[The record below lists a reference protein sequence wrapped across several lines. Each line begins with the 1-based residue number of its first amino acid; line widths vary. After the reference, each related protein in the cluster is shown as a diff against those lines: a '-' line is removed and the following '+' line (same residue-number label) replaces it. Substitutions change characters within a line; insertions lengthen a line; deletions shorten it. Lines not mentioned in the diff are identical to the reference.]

1 MDQIQAAKFRLPIKA
16 AKTRGT
22 VFMKNTVFIFAL
34 MSILMCGLEAFAIGL
49 NEPVPAFEAT
59 DDEGKVWK
67 STDHIGKKMVVLYFY
82 PADMTGGCTAQA
94 CGYRDRI
101 ESFERLN
108 AEVVG
113 VSGDT
118 AKNHQVFKKA
128 HQLNFTLLAD
138 TDGKI
143 AELFGVP
150 VSRGEK
156 TVTKS
161 IDGVDVDLTRT
172 ATAKRWTFII
182 DRNGKVVHRDDRVN
196 AKADP
201 DSVEMF
207 IKAVE

>member
-1 MDQIQAAKFRLPIKA
+1 MQIKV
-16 AKTRGT
+16 AKTQGA
-22 VFMKNTVFIFAL
+22 VLMKNIFRIVTVVGFLLCSFDV
-34 MSILMCGLEAFAIGL
+34 FAIGL
-49 NEPVPAFEAT
+49 NESVPAFEAI
-59 DDEGKVWK
+59 DDEGNVWK

-94 CGYRDRI
+94 CGYRDRM
-101 ESFERLN
+101 ESFAKLN
-108 AEVVG
+108 AEVIG

-161 IDGVDVDLTRT
+161 IDGVEVDLTRS

>member
-1 MDQIQAAKFRLPIKA
+1 
-16 AKTRGT
+16 
-22 VFMKNTVFIFAL
+22 MKNAVFIFSL
-34 MSILMCGLEAFAIGL
+34 TSILMCGLKASAIGL
-49 NEPVPAFEAT
+49 NEPVPAFEAI
-59 DDEGKVWK
+59 DDEGNVWK

-94 CGYRDRI
+94 CGYRDRM
-101 ESFERLN
+101 EDFEKLN
-108 AEVVG
+108 VEVIG

-118 AKNHQVFKKA
+118 AKNHQIFKKA

-150 VSRGEK
+150 VSLGEK

-161 IDGVDVDLTRT
+161 IDGIDVDLIRT

>member
-1 MDQIQAAKFRLPIKA
+1 
-16 AKTRGT
+16 
-22 VFMKNTVFIFAL
+22 MKNTIFIFAL

-94 CGYRDRI
+94 CGYRDRM
-101 ESFERLN
+101 ERFSKLN
-108 AEVVG
+108 AEVIG

-118 AKNHQVFKKA
+118 VKNHQVFKKA

-143 AELFGVP
+143 A
-150 VSRGEK
+150 
-156 TVTKS
+156 
-161 IDGVDVDLTRT
+161 
-172 ATAKRWTFII
+172 
-182 DRNGKVVHRDDRVN
+182 
-196 AKADP
+196 
-201 DSVEMF
+201 
-207 IKAVE
+207 

>member
-1 MDQIQAAKFRLPIKA
+1 
-16 AKTRGT
+16 
-22 VFMKNTVFIFAL
+22 MKDAVLVVAL
-34 MSILMCGLEAFAIGL
+34 TSCVVCGLEAYAIGL

-59 DDEGKVWK
+59 DDEGNVWK
-67 STDHIGKKMVVLYFY
+67 STDHIGKKMVVVYFY

-94 CGYRDRI
+94 CGYRDRMAT
-101 ESFERLN
+101 FERLN
-108 AEVVG
+108 AEVIG

-118 AKNHQVFKKA
+118 AKNHEVFKKA
-128 HQLNFTLLAD
+128 NQLNFTLLAD

-150 VSRGEK
+150 VSKGKK

-161 IDGVDVDLTRT
+161 IDGVDVDLTRS

-182 DRNGKVVHRDDRVN
+182 DRNGKIVRRDDRVN

-207 IKAVE
+207 LKAVE

>member
-1 MDQIQAAKFRLPIKA
+1 MKEA
-16 AKTRGT
+16 
-22 VFMKNTVFIFAL
+22 VFVGAL
-34 MSILMCGLEAFAIGL
+34 ASCLVCSLEAYAIGL
-49 NEPVPAFEAT
+49 NEPVPAFEAI
-59 DDEGKVWK
+59 DDEGNVWK

-94 CGYRDRI
+94 CGYRDRM
-101 ESFERLN
+101 ESFGRLN
-108 AEVVG
+108 AEVIG

-118 AKNHQVFKKA
+118 AKNHEMFKKA

-150 VSRGEK
+150 VSKGEK

-161 IDGVDVDLTRT
+161 IDGVDVDLTRS

-207 IKAVE
+207 LKAVE

>member
-1 MDQIQAAKFRLPIKA
+1 
-16 AKTRGT
+16 
-22 VFMKNTVFIFAL
+22 MKNIICIVSL
-34 MSILMCGLEAFAIGL
+34 VSWLLCGFEVFAIGL
-49 NEPVPAFEAT
+49 NEPVPAFEAI
-59 DDEGKVWK
+59 DDEGNVWK

-94 CGYRDRI
+94 CGYRGRK
-101 ESFERLN
+101 ESFARLN
-108 AEVVG
+108 AEVIG

-150 VSRGEK
+150 VSKGEK

-207 IKAVE
+207 LKAVE

>member
-1 MDQIQAAKFRLPIKA
+1 MKKA
-16 AKTRGT
+16 
-22 VFMKNTVFIFAL
+22 VFIGAL
-34 MSILMCGLEAFAIGL
+34 ATCLVCSLEAYAIGL
-49 NEPVPAFEAT
+49 NELVPAFEAI
-59 DDEGKVWK
+59 DDEGNVWK

-94 CGYRDRI
+94 CGYRDRM
-101 ESFERLN
+101 ESFGRLN
-108 AEVVG
+108 AEVIG

-118 AKNHQVFKKA
+118 AENHQVFKKA

-150 VSRGEK
+150 VSKGEK

-161 IDGVDVDLTRT
+161 IDGVDVDLTRS

-207 IKAVE
+207 LKAVE

>member
-1 MDQIQAAKFRLPIKA
+1 
-16 AKTRGT
+16 
-22 VFMKNTVFIFAL
+22 MKNTVFIFAL

-67 STDHIGKKMVVLYFY
+67 STDHIGKKMVALYFY

-94 CGYRDRI
+94 CGYRDRM
-101 ESFERLN
+101 ENFERLN
-108 AEVVG
+108 AEVIG

-128 HQLNFTLLAD
+128 HRLNFTLLAD

-150 VSRGEK
+150 VSIGEK

-182 DRNGKVVHRDDRVN
+182 DRNGKIVHRDDRVN

>member
-1 MDQIQAAKFRLPIKA
+1 MKN
-16 AKTRGT
+16 T
-22 VFMKNTVFIFAL
+22 VFMKNTIFIFAL
-34 MSILMCGLEAFAIGL
+34 TSILMCGFEASAIGL
-49 NEPVPAFEAT
+49 NEPVPAFEAI
-59 DDEGKVWK
+59 DDEGNAWK

-94 CGYRDRI
+94 CGYRDRM
-101 ESFERLN
+101 ESFQKLN

-118 AKNHQVFKKA
+118 AKNHQIFKKVNK
-128 HQLNFTLLAD
+128 LNFTLLAD

-150 VSRGEK
+150 VSRGKK

>member
-1 MDQIQAAKFRLPIKA
+1 M
-16 AKTRGT
+16 
-22 VFMKNTVFIFAL
+22 
-34 MSILMCGLEAFAIGL
+34 
-49 NEPVPAFEAT
+49 
-59 DDEGKVWK
+59 
-67 STDHIGKKMVVLYFY
+67 
-82 PADMTGGCTAQA
+82 
-94 CGYRDRI
+94 
-101 ESFERLN
+101 ESFRNLN

-118 AKNHQVFKKA
+118 AKNHQVFKKS

>member
-1 MDQIQAAKFRLPIKA
+1 M
-16 AKTRGT
+16 
-22 VFMKNTVFIFAL
+22 
-34 MSILMCGLEAFAIGL
+34 
-49 NEPVPAFEAT
+49 
-59 DDEGKVWK
+59 
-67 STDHIGKKMVVLYFY
+67 
-82 PADMTGGCTAQA
+82 
-94 CGYRDRI
+94 
-101 ESFERLN
+101 ESFQKLN

-118 AKNHQVFKKA
+118 AKNHQIFKKVNK
-128 HQLNFTLLAD
+128 LNFTLLAD

-150 VSRGEK
+150 VSRGKK

>member
-1 MDQIQAAKFRLPIKA
+1 
-16 AKTRGT
+16 
-22 VFMKNTVFIFAL
+22 MKNTIRAFAL
-34 MSILMCGLEAFAIGL
+34 VSCLVCGFKVFAIGL
-49 NEPVPAFEAT
+49 NEPVPAFEAI
-59 DDEGKVWK
+59 DDEGNVWK

-94 CGYRDRI
+94 CGYRDRMD
-101 ESFERLN
+101 SFARLN
-108 AEVVG
+108 AEVIG

-150 VSRGEK
+150 VSLGKK

-161 IDGVDVDLTRT
+161 IDGVDVDLTRN

-182 DRNGKVVHRDDRVN
+182 DRNGKIVHRDDRVN

>member
-1 MDQIQAAKFRLPIKA
+1 
-16 AKTRGT
+16 
-22 VFMKNTVFIFAL
+22 MKNTVFISAI
-34 MSILMCGLEAFAIGL
+34 MSILMCGLEVSAIGL

-94 CGYRDRI
+94 CGYRDRM
-101 ESFERLN
+101 ENFERLN
-108 AEVVG
+108 AEVIG

-128 HQLNFTLLAD
+128 HRLYFTLLAD

-150 VSRGEK
+150 VSIGEK

-182 DRNGKVVHRDDRVN
+182 DRNGKIVHRDDRVN

>member
-1 MDQIQAAKFRLPIKA
+1 
-16 AKTRGT
+16 
-22 VFMKNTVFIFAL
+22 MKNISCIVALAIFL
-34 MSILMCGLEAFAIGL
+34 LSSFDVFAIGL

-67 STDHIGKKMVVLYFY
+67 STDHIGKKMIVLYFY

-94 CGYRDRI
+94 CGYRDRM
-101 ESFERLN
+101 ESFTRLN
-108 AEVVG
+108 AEVIG

-118 AKNHQVFKKA
+118 VKNHQVFKKV

-150 VSRGEK
+150 VSQGEK

-161 IDGVDVDLTRT
+161 IDGIDVDLTRS